1 MILSGEATFRNQD
14 APNYLLGKVY
24 NFQKQ
29 DHINS
34 PVLIEGLT
42 LEQHQE
48 NCFRAI
54 PNWNPK
60 IFTLNSFYFT
70 HVENLLR
77 ELTIITDINKRVNL
91 EYNHFINTNQ
101 DYLSNRVSEY
111 IFDINI
117 SPFWYLR
124 LNYSLSEDEE
134 IQRDYYWN
142 TEDFDQEEQVLLNPD
157 FNPVL
162 LSRNLRQQ
170 IFENIVRSSVSFDP
184 YYSLLLNNILSTEII
199 NTIET
204 PFSFREIYNT
214 INESSVLNYNQQY
227 QLSNINTTTIIPFED
242 ESVEELS
249 EED

>member
-1 MILSGEATFRNQD
+1 LF
-14 APNYLLGKVY
+14 
-24 NFQKQ
+24 
-29 DHINS
+29 
-34 PVLIEGLT
+34 
-42 LEQHQE
+42 
-48 NCFRAI
+48 
-54 PNWNPK
+54 
-60 IFTLNSFYFT
+60 
-70 HVENLLR
+70 
-77 ELTIITDINKRVNL
+77 
-91 EYNHFINTNQ
+91 
-101 DYLSNRVSEY
+101 NRVSEY

-117 SPFWYLR
+117 SPFWFLR

-227 QLSNINTTTIIPFED
+227 QLSDINTTTIIPFED